1 MSLPRQI
8 LPRSFYMLQR
18 RCTQRQFLLRPD
30 AETNRTFLYCVA
42 VAAQRAG
49 VDILLTVA
57 MSNHHHTV
65 LYDRE
70 GRVVEFMEHL
80 HRLTAKA
87 MNNLRGRGENFWSNE
102 APSLVRLVDR
112 ADVLSKLTYAATNP
126 VKDNLVERVHQW
138 PGVNSLS
145 ALLNR
150 RELVARRPRH
160 FFRANGPMPA
170 SVVLEFVIPAELG
183 DADAVRND
191 LRRSVAEAELRF
203 ARERA
208 KTGAR
213 VLGRRGVLRQS
224 PLARPPAKEPGRAH
238 RPHRVACSVWSRVE
252 RSLRDRAFVAAYQD
266 ARARWI
272 AGLPTLFP
280 AGTYWLRRFAGVPV
294 VSLSL

>member
-1 MSLPRQI
+1 
-8 LPRSFYMLQR
+8 MLQR

-30 AETNRTFLYCVA
+30 DATNQTFLYCLA
-42 VAAQRAG
+42 IAAQRAR

-70 GRVVEFMEHL
+70 GRVVEFIEHL

-87 MNNLRGRGENFWSNE
+87 MNRLRGRWENFWSSE

-112 ADVLSKLTYAATNP
+112 DDVIRKLTYAATNP

-145 ALLNR
+145 ALLNHR
-150 RELVARRPRH
+150 ALVARRPRQ
-160 FFRANGPMPA
+160 FFRSGGPMPDA
-170 SVVLEFVIPAELG
+170 ITLDFVIPPELG
-183 DADAVRND
+183 DPDAVRRD
-191 LRRSVAEAELRF
+191 LRRSVAESEARF

-208 KTGAR
+208 ETGAR

-224 PLARPPAKEPGRAH
+224 PNGRPTTSDSRPAVGPILKVR
-238 RPHRVACSVWSRVE
+238 CVWSRLE
-252 RSLRDRAFVAAYQD
+252 RLLRSRAFLDAYHD

-294 VSLSL
+294 ATVAA